1 MKKALKDS
9 PSVIPAGASIQ
20 PLRERIYV
28 PAECRQQLRN
38 RHHGPDRVIKR
49 DAVREAGVL
58 SSIDGEG
65 VIQ

>member
-9 PSVIPAGASIQ
+9 PSVIPSGASIQ

-28 PAECRQQLRN
+28 PAECRQLRN

-49 DAVREAGVL
+49 DAVREAVVL